1 MEKKPVVKL
10 RVYRGKEMNY
20 TKDGVV
26 KNENN
31 IVSLIHNTKQWS
43 LFMKN
48 LQINAYC
55 KVEVEGVFI
64 PNFETNDYDREVN
77 VSKYKEE
84 VDGFFKPKSEV
95 KLSASDKRI
104 AELEAKLE
112 LLLKNQSSGKKE
124 VNQII
129 ESVKPAI
136 NEVKKVETDETE
148 SLVNTYTF
156 LAGKKP
162 HHMWKEE
169 TLKQKIEEL
178 KNK

>member
-1 MEKKPVVKL
+1 M
-10 RVYRGKEMNY
+10 
-20 TKDGVV
+20 
-26 KNENN
+26 
-31 IVSLIHNTKQWS
+31 
-43 LFMKN
+43 
-48 LQINAYC
+48 
-55 KVEVEGVFI
+55 
-64 PNFETNDYDREVN
+64 
-77 VSKYKEE
+77 
-84 VDGFFKPKSEV
+84 
-95 KLSASDKRI
+95 
-104 AELEAKLE
+104 
-112 LLLKNQSSGKKE
+112 LKNQSGGKKE